1 MDTTILE
8 QHKQIYMQAGKELIT
23 NNTIALITDDI
34 LPLFAMPPLETMDL
48 MKQRFF
54 SIAKTENL
62 ILNTENL
69 NEQLLAYRTFLAE
82 KMDIIKQQRNTILT
96 QALEKCSYNQ
106 PDQII
111 KELKK
116 ELVKLDKNIKKQIKQ
131 WLMEANKTY
140 FLDAMS
146 TLINDDKLTSSFTKE
161 ITKYLQ
167 TFYIK
172 HVIEMIDMK
181 LLVKDTTL
189 LNAFKEQIE
198 RFIFT
203 TENSHLFD

>member
-111 KELKK
+111 KKLKK

-172 HVIEMIDMK
+172 QVIEMIDMK

>member
-146 TLINDDKLTSSFTKE
+146 TLINDDKLTPSFTKE

-167 TFYIK
+167 TVYIK
-172 HVIEMIDMK
+172 QVIEMIDMK

>member
-1 MDTTILE
+1 
-8 QHKQIYMQAGKELIT
+8 
-23 NNTIALITDDI
+23 
-34 LPLFAMPPLETMDL
+34 MDL

-172 HVIEMIDMK
+172 QVIEMIDMK

>member
-96 QALEKCSYNQ
+96 QVLEKCSYNQ

-172 HVIEMIDMK
+172 QVIEMIDMK

>member
-69 NEQLLAYRTFLAE
+69 NEQLLAYRRFLAE

-172 HVIEMIDMK
+172 QVIEMIDMK

>member
-167 TFYIK
+167 TVYIK
-172 HVIEMIDMK
+172 QVIEMIDMK